1 MDAKRVRQD
10 ADVLISH
17 GALCWHWR
25 LTEMPAGAKGLEVSV
40 CSRPALADVN
50 GYFLH
55 NDEKHA
61 ESRTLRP
68 HPAIFAAMGAELF
81 K

>member
-1 MDAKRVRQD
+1 MRQD
-10 ADVLISH
+10 ADVLISY

-40 CSRPALADVN
+40 CSRLALADVN

-55 NDEKHA
+55 DDEKNSLTDSPSA
-61 ESRTLRP
+61 SRHFRS
-68 HPAIFAAMGAELF
+68 HGVELF